1 MTHPAL
7 RKSRSHRQL
16 GFSLIELL
24 IVVAIILIIVSIAIP
39 NFNKTMI
46 QAHET
51 AAIKSLQT
59 IATAEVMYQSTYPAS
74 GFACSLEQLGGNAN
88 APSPTAAGL
97 INDTQLL
104 AGAKNGYTFKIA
116 NCTSSNVGNGGNS
129 TNTSYQVFASP
140 QTPGKSGN
148 RYFCSDVSGTVHYNP
163 TANCNPAT
171 DPSL

>member
-1 MTHPAL
+1 MMLAAL
-7 RKSRSHRQL
+7 LKKRSRQQK

-39 NFNKTMI
+39 NFNKTMK

-88 APSPTAAGL
+88 VSSPTSAGL

-104 AGAKNGYTFKIA
+104 AGAKNGYTFKIT
-116 NCTSSNVGNGGNS
+116 NCTTANGGGGNS

-140 QTPGKSGN
+140 QTPGKSGD